1 MGEFDKGGRVFEM
14 MGDYYRLMKQYF
26 IVDPKD
32 MNTDEFWD
40 NLIRNTEAFCLKHET
55 DNDRLALELAMAL
68 ITHAE
73 DQARGKGTLCD
84 NRSDHPAEAAFRMM
98 LKFVKDSKL
107 IPVSE
112 RLPEIKRDVLV
123 SLKNGRFFVAALFP
137 GSEGHEHWWIGEEE
151 IHFAFNEVD
160 GWMPLPEPYRT
171 IARFEP
177 TGKFHKCRCS
187 ACKTEFEEEM
197 FYDNPVFK
205 FCPNCAARMEVDR

>member
-1 MGEFDKGGRVFEM
+1 M
-14 MGDYYRLMKQYF
+14 
-26 IVDPKD
+26 
-32 MNTDEFWD
+32 
-40 NLIRNTEAFCLKHET
+40 
-55 DNDRLALELAMAL
+55 
-68 ITHAE
+68 
-73 DQARGKGTLCD
+73 
-84 NRSDHPAEAAFRMM
+84 
-98 LKFVKDSKL
+98 
-107 IPVSE
+107 
-112 RLPEIKRDVLV
+112 
-123 SLKNGRFFVAALFP
+123 FVAALFT

>member
-1 MGEFDKGGRVFEM
+1 MTEEERRELCSQNYAAQMESLGYDASGELLRVNRHGIPDQPTVPPMPKKKSDMSFADILTKYSDCVPERWKGESVERCI
-14 MGDYYRLMKQYF
+14 L
-26 IVDPKD
+26 
-32 MNTDEFWD
+32 N
-40 NLIRNTEAFCLKHET
+40 
-55 DNDRLALELAMAL
+55 ELARIRRA
-68 ITHAE
+68 IETG
-73 DQARGKGTLCD
+73 RW
-84 NRSDHPAEAAFRMM
+84 
-98 LKFVKDSKL
+98 
-107 IPVSE
+107 IPVE
-112 RLPEIKRDVLV
+112 KELPELEKDVLV
-123 SLKNGRFFVAALFP
+123 SLKGGRMFVAALFP